1 VSSYIEVLRA
11 LARTGPG
18 ILIRIRELMFN
29 KIMASHDRKIDMLAL
44 SRSSSLQSQNF
55 KQNNQ

>member
-1 VSSYIEVLRA
+1 LRA

-29 KIMASHDRKIDMLAL
+29 KILASHDRKIDMLAL